1 MFVRIALLTLA
12 SFALS
17 PQQISARDVNGSA
30 EIIDG
35 DTLVV
40 AGMKV
45 RLFGVDAPET
55 NQSCFKGN
63 ETWQCGVAAAQALRS
78 LIGNADVRCS
88 GQEIDIYGRL
98 IASCSIGQ
106 ADIARELVAA
116 GWATAFRQYS
126 EQYVAEETHA
136 KASRLG
142 IWSST
147 FDLPEDFRRVE
158 RGELAQTTTG
168 TTRAPP
174 KPNRQKVWSRDGLCL
189 IKGNRNRRGQWIY
202 HLPGMP
208 YYDQTRA
215 EDIFCTEAQ
224 AQTAGYRRAIVR

>member
-1 MFVRIALLTLA
+1 MFARIALLTLA
-12 SFALS
+12 CFALL
-17 PQQISARDVNGSA
+17 PEQLSARDVNGSA

-40 AGMKV
+40 GDMKV

-63 ETWQCGVAAAQALRS
+63 DSWPCGVDAAQALRS
-78 LIGNADVRCS
+78 LIGNANVRCS
-88 GQEIDIYGRL
+88 GQEMDIYGRL
-98 IASCSIGQ
+98 IASCYIGQ

-126 EQYVAEETHA
+126 EQYVADETRA
-136 KASRLG
+136 KAGRLG

-147 FDLPEDFRRVE
+147 FDMPEDFRRAE
-158 RGELAQTTTG
+158 RGEPAQTSTERTRTT
-168 TTRAPP
+168 PQ
-174 KPNRQKVWSRDGLCL
+174 PNRARVWSRDGLCL

-208 YYDQTRA
+208 YYNQTRP
-215 EDIFCTEAQ
+215 EDLFCTEAQ
-224 AQTAGYRRAIVR
+224 AQAAGYRRAIVR